1 MTSEA
6 PPFWWEPA
14 DWRAFLLSP
23 FSSIYAAIAAN
34 RIKNAPREKIAVPV
48 LCVGNFTVGGSGKT
62 PVAIALADKAKAKG
76 LRPGFLSR
84 GYGGSFDKPQ
94 LVDAGQDS
102 ARHVGD
108 EPLLLARHAPVAVAR
123 DRAAAARLL
132 IDKGCDFLVMDDGF
146 QSARIHFDYGL
157 IVIDALR
164 GAGNGHVIPG
174 GPLRARVTD
183 QLPFTDA
190 LLVVGTGDG
199 GDNMVR
205 VAARAGKAVFHA
217 GTRPARG
224 HGLRGKRLFAFAGIG
239 HPQKFYDTLTALG
252 GMVEKTQAFPD
263 HHFYGDDDL
272 ADLRQSADAAGLEL
286 VTTTKDAARLAHGS
300 TAAAAFCRN
309 LNVLEI
315 GMAFEPD
322 TVPAAIIDA
331 TVAAA
336 RQRLL

>member
-1 MTSEA
+1 
-6 PPFWWEPA
+6 
-14 DWRAFLLSP
+14 
-23 FSSIYAAIAAN
+23 
-34 RIKNAPREKIAVPV
+34 
-48 LCVGNFTVGGSGKT
+48 
-62 PVAIALADKAKAKG
+62 
-76 LRPGFLSR
+76 
-84 GYGGSFDKPQ
+84 
-94 LVDAGQDS
+94 
-102 ARHVGD
+102 
-108 EPLLLARHAPVAVAR
+108 
-123 DRAAAARLL
+123 
-132 IDKGCDFLVMDDGF
+132 
-146 QSARIHFDYGL
+146 
-157 IVIDALR
+157 
-164 GAGNGHVIPG
+164 
-174 GPLRARVTD
+174 
-183 QLPFTDA
+183 
-190 LLVVGTGDG
+190 
-199 GDNMVR
+199 MVR

-252 GMVEKTQAFPD
+252 GMVEKTRAFPD

-336 RQRLL
+336 RRRLL